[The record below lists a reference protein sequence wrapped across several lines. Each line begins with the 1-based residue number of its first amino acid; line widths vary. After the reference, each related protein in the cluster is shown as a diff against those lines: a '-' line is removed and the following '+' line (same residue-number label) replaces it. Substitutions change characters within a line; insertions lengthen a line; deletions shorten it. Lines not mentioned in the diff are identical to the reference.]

1 MARKAPL
8 LLLLPAILSAA
19 ATVTYNKDIAPILQ
33 KHCQGCHRSGE
44 AAPFSVATYKDTR
57 PWAKAIRAA
66 VLSRRMPPWFANP
79 AHGKFLN
86 DPRLSAAEIEA
97 VRIWADSGAPEG
109 DPKDAPE
116 PPVFSD
122 GWKIGTPDLVVEIPV
137 AYPVPAQGTVDYIWM
152 AVDPKIAEDK
162 WIERIEV
169 RPGARSVVHHVL
181 AFARRPGS
189 KYRPD
194 LQPGDFKDRP
204 EKEPDNRGP
213 QSPKGFFAFAGA
225 NGTEMIADYVPN
237 GDPFIAPEGHA
248 RFIAAGSHMLFQMH
262 YTTNGQ
268 AVTDRTQVGIVFA
281 KKPPKY
287 RIVNDAV
294 MNPTI
299 RIPPGAPNHQAEG
312 TVTVQHDTRI
322 GGFGPHMHVRGKA
335 MRYELLRPGAEP
347 EILLDVPNYDFNW
360 QIKYQPAHW
369 VDVKKGD
376 RIRVTAWYDNSPN
389 NRNNPDPSKEVFWGD
404 QSWSEMLFAFLDYVV
419 PVDVDPG
426 LVTGAVKPAPA
437 AGGAR

>member
-1 MARKAPL
+1 M
-8 LLLLPAILSAA
+8 LSAA
-19 ATVTYNKDIAPILQ
+19 DNVTYNKDIAPILQ
-33 KHCQGCHRSGE
+33 KHCQGCHRPGE

-66 VLSRRMPPWFANP
+66 VLSRKMPPWFANP
-79 AHGKFLN
+79 SHGKFLN
-86 DPRLSAAEIEA
+86 DPRLTAAEIEA
-97 VRIWADSGAPEG
+97 IRSWADAGAPEG
-109 DPKDAPE
+109 DPKDAPQ
-116 PPVFSD
+116 PLVFSD

-152 AVDPKIAEDK
+152 AIDPKIAEDK

-204 EKEPDNRGP
+204 EKEPVNRGP
-213 QSPKGFFAFAGA
+213 QSPKGIFAFAGA
-225 NGTEMIADYVPN
+225 NGIEMIADYVPN

-262 YTTNGQ
+262 YTTNGK
-268 AVTDRTQVGIVFA
+268 ATADRTQVGIVFA

-287 RIVNDAV
+287 RIVNDAI
-294 MNPTI
+294 MNSTI

-335 MRYELLRPGAEP
+335 MRYELLRTGTKP

-360 QIKYQPAHW
+360 QIKYQPAQW
-369 VDVKKGD
+369 VEVKKGD
-376 RIRVTAWYDNSPN
+376 QIRVTAWYDNSPN

-419 PVDVDPG
+419 PVEVDPG
-426 LVTGAVKPAPA
+426 LVTGAVKPAPVT
-437 AGGAR
+437 GGAR